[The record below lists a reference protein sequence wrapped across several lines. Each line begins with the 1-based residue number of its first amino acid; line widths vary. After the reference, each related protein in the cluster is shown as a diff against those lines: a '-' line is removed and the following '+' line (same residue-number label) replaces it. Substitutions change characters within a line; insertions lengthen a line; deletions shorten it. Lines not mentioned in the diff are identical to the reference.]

1 MDDIPV
7 SLMAALTLLGHEFR
21 DPGLAEL
28 ALTHRSMGRPNNER
42 MEFLGDALVNMLV
55 AELLF
60 VEHPRANE
68 GDLSRMRAQL
78 VSGAALATF
87 AREAELGAKLT
98 LGPGELKSG
107 GARRDSILADAF
119 EAVMAAIYF
128 DAGFDACRASARAV
142 FTAQV
147 RALTR
152 PQKDPKTRLQEWLQ
166 AKGHS
171 LPEYTLTASRGE
183 DHAKAFDVVCTIDVT
198 TGRQFAGSGSSVRAA
213 EQAAAEAAMDAL
225 ESEPAR

>member
-1 MDDIPV
+1 
-7 SLMAALTLLGHEFR
+7 MAAMASMILLGHTFR
-21 DPGLAEL
+21 DPSLAEL
-28 ALTHRSMGRPNNER
+28 ALSHRSVGRPNNER

-60 VEHPRANE
+60 VEHPRADE

-87 AREAELGAKLT
+87 AREADLGAKLK
-98 LGPGELKSG
+98 LGPGEMKSG

-142 FTAQV
+142 FTGQV

-152 PQKDPKTRLQEWLQ
+152 PRKDPKTRLQEWLQ
-166 AKGHS
+166 ARGLG
-171 LPEYTLTASRGE
+171 LPEYALIASRGE
-183 DHAKAFDVVCTIDVT
+183 DHAKTFEVLCILN
-198 TGRQFAGSGSSVRAA
+198 GKEENRFAGSGSSVRAA
-213 EQAAAEAAMDAL
+213 EQAAAEAALDAL
-225 ESEPAR
+225 EADPA